1 MGVLEKLESSIFGME
16 VELSHIT
23 QHASN
28 LDVSKKMQL
37 IDLAS
42 QLIALARPNI
52 NSNVSAS

>member
-23 QHASN
+23 QYARD
-28 LDVSKKMQL
+28 LDVGKKMQL

-42 QLIALARPNI
+42 QLIELARPDI
-52 NSNVSAS
+52 NLNVSAS